1 MGARTDTAG
10 PADGLAER
18 LAGDWAQR
26 IEQRLIL
33 PGARLPSVREGARQ
47 QGVSPYTVV
56 AAYDRLQALGLVE
69 ARRQRGF
76 FVREPRETHQA
87 RAASS
92 RPPPAPAAAP
102 PFDALTLMR
111 SLMGHEQGPQ
121 GVGPAHG
128 TLPPAWFD
136 AQLLRQA
143 LRQVLAQ
150 DHAAG
155 DPLLL
160 RYGQPEGDPLL
171 RDALSS
177 RLADI
182 GIACPPEQ
190 ILSTVGATHGLDLI
204 AQTLA
209 QPGDA
214 VLVDEPGWPVEYA
227 RLVDAGL
234 RLLPVPRSSQGPDL
248 ARLAQLVQQHR
259 PRLYVTVSVLHNPT
273 GHSLTLAQAHELL
286 RLTESP
292 AGEARCWIVE
302 DDTYSPFAPPHQPRL
317 AALDGLRRTLYVSG
331 FSKILGAGLRVGYV
345 AGPAEAIARLASR
358 KLVQQLCSAPLN
370 ERVIA
375 QLLLRGGLRRH
386 AERVNEKLETARLR
400 CQRLAEGAGCH
411 FSHPPAGLF
420 GWLDTGVDSELL
432 AQRMAPLGYR
442 LAPERLF
449 SASRRGGPHMRV
461 NFAASL
467 DPRFWKVLAEQRER
481 LLQET

>member
-76 FVREPRETHQA
+76 FVREPREAHRA

-150 DHAAG
+150 DHGGRRPTAAALRPARRRPAAARCAEQPPRRHRHRLPTRA
-155 DPLLL
+155 DP
-160 RYGQPEGDPLL
+160 
-171 RDALSS
+171 
-177 RLADI
+177 
-182 GIACPPEQ
+182 
-190 ILSTVGATHGLDLI
+190 
-204 AQTLA
+204 
-209 QPGDA
+209 
-214 VLVDEPGWPVEYA
+214 
-227 RLVDAGL
+227 
-234 RLLPVPRSSQGPDL
+234 
-248 ARLAQLVQQHR
+248 QHR
-259 PRLYVTVSVLHNPT
+259 
-273 GHSLTLAQAHELL
+273 
-286 RLTESP
+286 
-292 AGEARCWIVE
+292 
-302 DDTYSPFAPPHQPRL
+302 
-317 AALDGLRRTLYVSG
+317 
-331 FSKILGAGLRVGYV
+331 
-345 AGPAEAIARLASR
+345 
-358 KLVQQLCSAPLN
+358 
-370 ERVIA
+370 
-375 QLLLRGGLRRH
+375 RRH
-386 AERVNEKLETARLR
+386 
-400 CQRLAEGAGCH
+400 
-411 FSHPPAGLF
+411 PWP
-420 GWLDTGVDSELL
+420 
-432 AQRMAPLGYR
+432 
-442 LAPERLF
+442 
-449 SASRRGGPHMRV
+449 
-461 NFAASL
+461 
-467 DPRFWKVLAEQRER
+467 
-481 LLQET
+481 